1 MQVIA
6 KKNYREIIGIVF
18 LYVFVLIIVAFWLFF
33 GIKWADFMDAKFH
46 AAFGGMAVFFLAF
59 AIPYTIYFCR
69 MPKVILSIN
78 SNYELVLP
86 HNRVIPLAHVEK
98 IYVRV
103 YGRQM
108 IEIFPPSGMLFVK
121 TASKTY
127 RYYFIKNPDEVQEKI
142 TMLLFEFRQHNQ
154 QYCECEPIVY

>member
-6 KKNYREIIGIVF
+6 EKNYREIIGIVF
-18 LYVFVLIIVAFWLFF
+18 MYAFALIIIAVWLPFV
-33 GIKWADFMDAKFH
+33 IKWPEISDVRFH
-46 AAFGGMAVFFLAF
+46 ATFWGITAFILAF

-86 HNRVIPLAHVEK
+86 HNMVIPLAQVEK
-98 IYVRV
+98 LYVRV
-103 YGRQM
+103 YGRSM

-127 RYYFIKNPDEVQEKI
+127 RFYFIKNPDEVQEKI
-142 TMLLFEFRQHNQ
+142 TMLLFEFRQYNQ
-154 QYCECEPIVY
+154 QYCECEPIV